1 MLTSRHPETG
11 VTELPA
17 GSEERAAGAALPP
30 RLRPPLR
37 GGGVLRLERRR
48 PGRGQAGHRHRGP
61 ARARPV
67 GSDKYLVF
75 NLHQHPSHTAHVQ

>member
-1 MLTSRHPETG
+1 MLTSRHPESG

-37 GGGVLRLERRR
+37 GGGVLRVERRR
-48 PGRGQAGHRHRGP
+48 PGRGQAGGRGP
-61 ARARPV
+61 AW
-67 GSDKYLVF
+67 GG
-75 NLHQHPSHTAHVQ
+75 HTH

>member
-1 MLTSRHPETG
+1 MLTSRYPESG

-17 GSEERAAGAALPP
+17 RAEERAAGAALPP

-48 PGRGQAGHRHRGP
+48 PGRGQAGGRGP
-61 ARARPV
+61 DR
-67 GSDKYLVF
+67 GG
-75 NLHQHPSHTAHVQ
+75 HTHYWGKIFSLNWKIF